1 MGRLYI
7 CLLNLGHL
15 MTHECFCLS
24 KNAPWIFCWFCLLD
38 GETFFNEVRSEITE
52 RPSNLW
58 SYNADGVCV
67 QSIEHPAC
75 VWDVKFLENGD
86 VVTACSDGAVRIW
99 TSHGDRI
106 SDPHALEAYAVE
118 LSQYKNSRSAR
129 S

>member
-1 MGRLYI
+1 MHCEFSVGFVFLMGKPFLMWFRL
-7 CLLNLGHL
+7 
-15 MTHECFCLS
+15 
-24 KNAPWIFCWFCLLD
+24 
-38 GETFFNEVRSEITE
+38 EITE
-52 RPSNLW
+52 RPSDLW
-58 SYNADGVCV
+58 SYNADGMCV
-67 QSIEHPAC
+67 QSIEHPGC